1 MAICKY
7 CGDEFNLSQVRRRIG
22 RLYGKGT
29 YDDYFSASDVC
40 ESCAVEE
47 ISPDFGTGGED
58 MENAASHWDD

>member
-1 MAICKY
+1 MSTGGSIIREHVAQIFV
-7 CGDEFNLSQVRRRIG
+7 DIHR
-22 RLYGKGT
+22 KGT